1 MSVWYKQ
8 ADNNEIIIS
17 SRVRL
22 ARNLSGMPFPG
33 RMTAEMFSELK
44 QRVKKAVEE
53 ISSDK
58 LPLKYFETDDIPENE
73 INAMVERHIISPDFA
88 VNCKNR
94 ALVLSPDE
102 SVSIMIG
109 EEDHIRLQVLFAGN
123 SLDEAYALADSLD
136 TRLCEKLDFAYDERL
151 GFLTE
156 CPTNIGT
163 GLRASVML
171 HLPLCESR
179 NEISTIAE
187 AAGKIG
193 LTVRGIYGEG
203 SKSKA
208 SMYQLSNQITLGL
221 SEANA
226 IENLK
231 IIAGQIVE
239 REKQSRGAV
248 DRLEL
253 EDMVCRALGTLKF
266 ARLLNTEEL
275 FQLISMIKLG
285 VDEGI
290 IENSIIRPMTMMIE
304 AQPHMLMQR
313 KSIASPRE
321 RDEIRAQMIRDIL
334 KTD

>member
-1 MSVWYKQ
+1 MSVWYKE
-8 ADNNEIIIS
+8 ADNNDIVIS

-22 ARNLSGMPFPG
+22 ARNLAGLPFPG
-33 RMTAEMFSELK
+33 RMNEEMFTELK
-44 QRVKKAVEE
+44 TRVKKAVEE
-53 ISSDK
+53 ISSEK

-73 INAMVERHIISPDFA
+73 INAMVERHVISPDFA
-88 VNCKNR
+88 MNCKNR

-109 EEDHIRLQVLFAGN
+109 EEDHVRLQVLYAGN
-123 SLDEAYALADSLD
+123 SLDEAYALADALD
-136 TRLCEKLDFAYDERL
+136 TKLGEKLGFAYDERL

-171 HLPLCESR
+171 HLPLCESK
-179 NEISTIAE
+179 NEISSIAD

-193 LTVRGIYGEG
+193 LTIRGIYGEG

-239 REKQSRGAV
+239 REKQSRELI

-253 EDMVCRALGTLKF
+253 EDMVFRALGTLKY

-275 FQLISMIKLG
+275 FQLVSMIKLG

-290 IENSIIRPMTMMIE
+290 LVNGEIKPIVMMIE

-313 KSIASPRE
+313 RTASTPRE
-321 RDEIRAQMIRDIL
+321 RDEVRAQTVRDIL
-334 KTD
+334 KAE